1 MVTKRVELPAT
12 AASARRERE
21 GKPQTAQQE
30 HTEQG
35 AGQGNVIP
43 RGRDVKSAGGE
54 RPSLGQQQRS
64 RSRCKVRKVHLVR
77 ALVTSMG
84 SESLPAL
91 ERPTFAGHCVVGTGC
106 GARRPIRG
114 VKAAVAEVLPREDR
128 SGGTGQDALTA
139 QRSEQALSS
148 GGRAGLDDRE
158 GVAPRRPVSG
168 VAVGAGAAQA
178 EPTEPLRELGCPHC
192 GGGQGGVKLEQAGKA
207 LCDGRVVVCCVSSC
221 QVRGQYAQ
229 QVVSSGGC
237 ATLEQQPCGLQVIK
251 VRDALQQAV
260 MLSALAL
267 EVTGNKI
274 VVAERRSQH
283 GETLTVGWEGPVSD
297 PDRLV
302 SVTSEVGDSRRL
314 LPGSIPD
321 ASLAFVETDSCSAHK
336 AVLRASYRARVLS
349 GKATM

>member
-21 GKPQTAQQE
+21 GKPQAAQQE

-35 AGQGNVIP
+35 AGQGDVIP

-91 ERPTFAGHCVVGTGC
+91 ERPTFAGYCVVGPGC

-114 VKAAVAEVLPREDR
+114 VKAAVARGAAAR
-128 SGGTGQDALTA
+128 GS
-139 QRSEQALSS
+139 QRWH
-148 GGRAGLDDRE
+148 RAGR
-158 GVAPRRPVSG
+158 PRR
-168 VAVGAGAAQA
+168 AALGAGARQLRARGPGRQGRCRTKTPS
-178 EPTEPLRELGCPHC
+178 EPRSGRSWRSAGRAHRTVAGVGLPVYC

-207 LCDGRVVVCCVSSC
+207 LCNGRVVVCCVSSC
-221 QVRGQYAQ
+221 QVWGQYAQ

-251 VRDALQQAV
+251 VRDAPQ
-260 MLSALAL
+260 
-267 EVTGNKI
+267 
-274 VVAERRSQH
+274 
-283 GETLTVGWEGPVSD
+283 
-297 PDRLV
+297 
-302 SVTSEVGDSRRL
+302 
-314 LPGSIPD
+314 
-321 ASLAFVETDSCSAHK
+321 
-336 AVLRASYRARVLS
+336 
-349 GKATM
+349 